1 MNTAGPLSKIWLCS
15 ILFFSLSLSLSL
27 AARDKQQHIYRI
39 GLTVSLLL
47 SFIMTPELQ
56 AAIDRWYAWDRNE
69 VTVAEVRGLVE
80 KGDSAT
86 LQKLFGSRMEFGT
99 AGLRAAM
106 GAGTS
111 QMNDVTVIQAAQG
124 LAAYL
129 KEQFSQEDLSER
141 GIVVGNDARHN
152 SARFARLSANVFI
165 SNGIKTY
172 LFGDIVCTPYVPFTV
187 RRRKCVAGV
196 MVTASHNPKQDNGYK
211 VYWSNGA
218 QIVGPH
224 DSGIAR
230 CIEEHLEPQQ
240 SSWETQAGAA
250 DPTDD
255 TAAAFFESLQ
265 ALCQHKEVAAAS
277 STKFTYT
284 AMHGVGTRFTTRALN
299 TFGVRAENIVYVT
312 EQTEPDPEFPTV
324 AFPNPEEGKS
334 ALNLSF
340 AAAEANNSRVIL
352 ANDPDADRLAVAE
365 QQEDGSWRV
374 FTGNHIGAL
383 LGWWALECH
392 KRRGGV
398 VDQSVAMVCSAV
410 SSMILRSM
418 AQKEGFAFE
427 ETLTGFK
434 WMGSRSEI
442 LERECNKTVLFA
454 FEEAI
459 GFMCGTRVYD
469 KDGVTAAAV
478 MADLVHD
485 LEQKEN
491 GKRLSEKLTDIYRQ
505 YGFHASYNSYI
516 ISKDATKTRAMFD
529 SMRHIGP
536 DGGYPKSVA
545 GVAVVSIRDLS
556 VGLDTSQKDNVALL
570 PSSSVSPMITFYFE
584 NQTVLTV
591 RGSGTEPKI
600 KWYAEMIS
608 TDSSCEAQLVAFV
621 TSAIEE
627 LVRPKQFG
635 FLPRPT

>member
-1 MNTAGPLSKIWLCS
+1 MLPT
-15 ILFFSLSLSLSL
+15 
-27 AARDKQQHIYRI
+27 
-39 GLTVSLLL
+39 
-47 SFIMTPELQ
+47 ELQ
-56 AAIDRWYAWDRNE
+56 TAVNVWYMWDRNE
-69 VTVAEVRGLVE
+69 TTSQEVRALVE
-80 KGDSAT
+80 KGDIHT
-86 LQKLFGSRMEFGT
+86 LQKLFGSRLEFGT

-129 KEQFSQEDLSER
+129 KTQFSTEDLKER

-152 SARFARLSANVFI
+152 SSRFARLSANVFLA
-165 SNGIKTY
+165 NGIKTY
-172 LFGDIVCTPYVPFTV
+172 LFGEIVCTPYVPFTV
-187 RRRKCVAGV
+187 RRRRCVAGV

-218 QIVGPH
+218 QIIGPH

-230 CIEEHLEPQQ
+230 CIEENLTPIMP
-240 SSWETQAGAA
+240 SWETQPGAV
-250 DPTDD
+250 DPMDD
-255 TAAAFFESLQ
+255 TAEAYFQSIEG
-265 ALCQHKEVAAAS
+265 LCLHKDVAAKS

-299 TFGVRAENIVYVT
+299 TFGVTKENIIYVK
-312 EQTEPDPEFPTV
+312 EQIEPDPEFPTV

-334 ALNLSF
+334 ALNL
-340 AAAEANNSRVIL
+340 AMATAEANGSRVIL

-365 QQEDGSWRV
+365 RQDDGTWRV
-374 FTGNHIGAL
+374 FTGNNIGAL

-392 KRRGGV
+392 RRRGGAV
-398 VDQSVAMVCSAV
+398 SKDIYMVSSAV

-418 AQKEGFAFE
+418 AQKEGFSFE

-434 WMGSRSEI
+434 WMGSRSET

-478 MADLVHD
+478 VADLVHD
-485 LEQKEN
+485 LEVN
-491 GKRLSEKLTDIYRQ
+491 DHGKRLSDKLADIYQ
-505 YGFHASYNSYI
+505 MYGFHASYNSYV
-516 ISKDATKTRAMFD
+516 ISKDTSKTREMFD

-536 DGGYPKSVA
+536 DGGYPTAVA
-545 GVAVVSIRDLS
+545 GVKVTSIRDLS
-556 VGLDTSQKDNVALL
+556 VGLDTSQPGGAALL
-570 PSSSVSPMITFYFE
+570 PSSAVSPMITFYFE
-584 NQTVLTV
+584 NQSVLTV

-608 TDSSCEAQLVAFV
+608 TDTCCEAQLVAFV
-621 TSAIEE
+621 TAAIDA
-627 LVRPKQFG
+627 LVRPQTFG
-635 FLPRPT
+635 FLPRPA